1 MRIGRVIGNIVS
13 TCKHEKLVGAKL
25 LLIQPIT
32 PEAKPFGNLVLA
44 VDAAQAG
51 VGDTVLLVLEGRA
64 AISALGRAGA
74 PVDAAVLGVVDQ
86 IDSSPVIA
94 VR

>member
-1 MRIGRVIGNIVS
+1 MRIGRVSGNVVS

-32 PEAKPFGNLVLA
+32 PEAKPSGNLVLA
-44 VDAAQAG
+44 VDTAQAG

-64 AISALGRAGA
+64 AMSALRRPGA

-86 IDSSPVIA
+86 IDSSPVRA

>member
-1 MRIGRVIGNIVS
+1 MRIGRVIGTVVA

-32 PEAKPFGNLVLA
+32 PKSKPVGNVVLA

-51 VGDTVLLVLEGRA
+51 LGDTVLLVVEGRA
-64 AISALGRAGA
+64 AISALRRAGA
-74 PVDAAVLGVVDQ
+74 PVDAAVIGVVDQ
-86 IDSSPVIA
+86 IEFTPARA

>member
-1 MRIGRVIGNIVS
+1 M
-13 TCKHEKLVGAKL
+13 
-25 LLIQPIT
+25 IQPIT

-64 AISALGRAGA
+64 ARSALGRAGA

>member
-32 PEAKPFGNLVLA
+32 AEAKPFGKPVLA